1 MKYVI
6 RVVLCLVVILVITTI
21 AVYIHFSPERQ
32 SDPVA
37 SEATQITLDTG
48 AIVGYQNSLGV
59 SVWQGIPYAQPPID
73 ELRWKAPRPA
83 VHWQGTK
90 EALAIG
96 PDCASQTGQTA
107 IDNNHFSGVEDCLY
121 LNVFAP
127 KGAKNLPVMYWI
139 HGGANNSG
147 SSGNPVYDGSQLAA
161 QFDVVVV
168 SINYRLTLFGWLSH
182 PALRATAEIP
192 DDASSNFG
200 TLDQILG
207 LQWVQ
212 RNITKFGGDATK
224 VTIFGE
230 SAGGWNVM
238 ALMASPLAKGL
249 FHGAIVQS
257 GGLDLEPIA
266 ATENYRDEGGHPYS
280 SREFI
285 NQLLIEDGSAADA
298 RGAKTLQDRMTETA
312 LAGYLRGKTT
322 EEVLQAF
329 RSETGGKVYTN
340 LDLIGDGVTLPKAI
354 ASEELF
360 SKTDSYNAVPVMMG
374 TNRDEMKLFL
384 SFSPDHVDKFLGIP
398 IGIKDNER
406 YEAFSKYSSDLWK
419 VRAVDRLASVMR
431 EAQGESVF
439 AYRFDADDLRDFGFL
454 DLKELFGAAHAF
466 EVPYVFGNFTSSMS
480 KVIHPKSGREARDA
494 LSRSMMSYWAAF
506 AHYGAPG
513 KGYYGKQIEW
523 RAWENDVGEDRLMVL
538 DSEMDGGVRMSSER
552 LYLQDL
558 KQMFF
563 EEKNFADQE
572 EYCRA
577 YKLLFTGTAFVQAES
592 DALGGIGCTEYDL

>member
-1 MKYVI
+1 MKVVI
-6 RVVLCLVVILVITTI
+6 RVVLWLVVILVITAT
-21 AVYIHFSPERQ
+21 ATYVYFSPERQ

-37 SEATQITLDTG
+37 YEATQITLDTG
-48 AIVGYQNSLGV
+48 GIVGYQNSLGV
-59 SVWQGIPYAQPPID
+59 SVWQGIPYAQPPIG

-107 IDNNHFSGVEDCLY
+107 IDNNHFTGVEDCLY

-147 SSGNPVYDGSQLAA
+147 SSANPVYDGSQLAA

-212 RNITKFGGDATK
+212 RNITKFGGDSTK

-257 GGLDLEPIA
+257 GGLDLEPIEVS
-266 ATENYRDEGGHPYS
+266 ENYRDEGGHQHS

-285 NQLLIEDGSAADA
+285 SQLLMEDGMAADA
-298 RGAKTLQDRMTETA
+298 GSAKILQDGMTETA

-329 RSETGGKVYTN
+329 RSETGGKVYGN

-360 SKTDSYNAVPVMMG
+360 SNADDYNVVPVMMG

-398 IGIKDNER
+398 IGIKDTER
-406 YEAFSKYSSDLWK
+406 YAAFSKYSSDLWK

-439 AYRFDADDLRDFGFL
+439 AYQFDADDLRDFGFL

-480 KVIHPKSGREARDA
+480 KVIHPKSGRAARDA

-506 AHYGAPG
+506 AHYGKPG

-523 RAWENDVGEDRLMVL
+523 QAWENGVDEDRLMVL
-538 DSEMDGGVRMSSER
+538 DTELDSGIRMSSER

-558 KQMFF
+558 KQVFF

-577 YKLLFTGTAFVQAES
+577 YQMLFTGAAFVQAEF
-592 DALGGIGCTEYDL
+592 DALGGVGCAEYDL